1 MRKRSKT
8 QRHAQRGFTM
18 IEMLVATAVMLIGIV
33 SVAKLVPFAISLNS
47 VNRLDSTSLVIAQRE
62 MNAFID
68 QPLSA
73 ITFTDPQ
80 GLTCAAAGVCN
91 LGNPAA
97 PLNCVGSCP
106 PVMIN
111 DRPFINYN
119 AATVAGYSFIYTDP
133 NDPSGAA
140 YDVRWAVVTYAAG
153 GTVYG
158 KRFIVGVRR
167 FGGNGPLLP
176 VALDTMVEK

>member
-8 QRHAQRGFTM
+8 QRHNQRGFTM
-18 IEMLVATAVMLIGIV
+18 VEMLVATVVMLIGIV
-33 SVAKLVPFAISLNS
+33 GVAKLVPFAIRLNS

-62 MNAFID
+62 MNALTE

-73 ITFTDPQ
+73 TTFTDPQ
-80 GLTCAAAGVCN
+80 GLSCPAAGVCN

-97 PLNCVGSCP
+97 PLNCVGSCL

-111 DRPFINYN
+111 NRPYINYN
-119 AATVAGYSFIYTDP
+119 AAAVAGYSFIYTDP
-133 NDPSGAA
+133 DDPSGAA
-140 YDVRWAVVTYAAG
+140 YDVRWAVITYAAG

-167 FGGNGPLLP
+167 VGGNGPLFP
-176 VALDTMVEK
+176 VALDSMVEK